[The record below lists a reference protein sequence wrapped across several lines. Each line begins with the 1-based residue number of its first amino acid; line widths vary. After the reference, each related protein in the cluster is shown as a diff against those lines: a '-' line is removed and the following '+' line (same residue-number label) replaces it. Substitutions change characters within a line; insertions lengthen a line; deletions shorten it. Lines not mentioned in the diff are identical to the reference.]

1 VHERAFSAAAELPM
15 RRTGGLLLLI
25 SLIAPAN
32 LPGQAPVLPG
42 PAATNRIELA
52 AQELQRIK
60 NLVEIGLE
68 ARIRLEQAE
77 RNLIDARDAALLEE
91 TEYTPSSALSDQVVE
106 DLIKAAQRRVEQA
119 QARVELAKKLNA
131 EGVAPQSDLTER
143 EENLTSRQLDLDWAI
158 ARARFRAES
167 AASAELSASIVYPPA
182 TTPLEPPSAFGNG
195 MERYDGAGIFD
206 EARDLKP
213 LLVAFETEF
222 NRTLPISAD
231 GETALH
237 RSLGFDHRGRIDV
250 AINPRNPQGI
260 WLRRYL
266 RSRNIPYYAFAH
278 AVAGKATAAHIHIGP
293 GSTQLHSSD

>member
-1 VHERAFSAAAELPM
+1 M
-15 RRTGGLLLLI
+15 RRTGGLLVLI
-25 SLIAPAN
+25 SLIASAN
-32 LPGQAPVLPG
+32 LPGQAPVPSG
-42 PAATNRIELA
+42 PAPTNRIELA
-52 AQELQRIK
+52 AQEVQRIK
-60 NLVEIGLE
+60 KLVEIGLE
-68 ARIRLEQAE
+68 ARIRLDEAE
-77 RNLIDARDAALLEE
+77 RNLMEARDAALLEE
-91 TEYTPSSALSDQVVE
+91 TEYAPSSSLSDQLVQ
-106 DLIKAAQRRVEQA
+106 DLIKAAQRRVDHA
-119 QARVELAKKLNA
+119 AARVELAKKLNA

-143 EENLTSRQLDLDWAI
+143 EEDLTSRQLDLDWAI

-182 TTPLEPPSAFGNG
+182 TTPVEPPSAVGNG

-237 RSLGFDHRGRIDV
+237 RSMGFDHRGRVDV
-250 AINPRNPQGI
+250 AISPGNPQGI

-266 RSRNIPYYAFAH
+266 RSRNIPYYAFTH
-278 AVAGKATAAHIHIGP
+278 AIAGKATAAHIHIGP